1 MNFNT
6 YYRRCVRTQQWEAMK
21 VWNSRNITAES
32 VVDEHK
38 VAATITALKKI
49 EGLLILYGNKVD
61 EYLNAAV
68 YMHAHIYKIITKF
81 YNFTLVIIL
90 LKFCSKGGY

>member
-1 MNFNT
+1 MNFKTYYT

-38 VAATITALKKI
+38 VAATITSLKKI
-49 EGLLILYGNKVD
+49 EGLLILYGNKID

-68 YMHAHIYKIITKF
+68 YVYMHTHIHNIITK
-81 YNFTLVIIL
+81 
-90 LKFCSKGGY
+90 LKL